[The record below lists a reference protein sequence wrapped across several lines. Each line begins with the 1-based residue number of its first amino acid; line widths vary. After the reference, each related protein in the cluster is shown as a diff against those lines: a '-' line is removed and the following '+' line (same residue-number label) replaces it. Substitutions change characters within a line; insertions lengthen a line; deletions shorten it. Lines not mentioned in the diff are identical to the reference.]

1 MRHLLRETS
10 VKTNEICDSDKK
22 PPEELNV
29 RKRKKN
35 GDKAES
41 SRKRAE
47 STREE
52 ESDSSYET
60 NDEFASE
67 DDDEELPISPA
78 HPKGLLSLMKHQNN
92 GGTTRSLI
100 QPDIKLTFSIEEEKA
115 IDKEVEVIHKEEVEV
130 DKKSETLTPGT
141 IATPPQITSLATP
154 TNTNLEYIDL
164 TQSSGDTNSSHNDHC
179 QTPDSVII
187 IGSTS
192 PQPVSPVELVLL
204 TGSSTSG
211 SGGSSPPSGRERS
224 PSVVPLTPSK
234 ETAESILSKRD
245 HSFL

>member
-10 VKTNEICDSDKK
+10 VKTIEICDSDKK

-67 DDDEELPISPA
+67 DDEEELAISPA

-92 GGTTRSLI
+92 GRTKRSQI
-100 QPDIKLTFSIEEEKA
+100 QPDIKLTFSIEEEEA
-115 IDKEVEVIHKEEVEV
+115 FDKEVEV
-130 DKKSETLTPGT
+130 DKKGEMLTPGT

-164 TQSSGDTNSSHNDHC
+164 TQSSGDTNSSCHDDHR

-192 PQPVSPVELVLL
+192 PQLVSPVELVLL
-204 TGSSTSG
+204 TRSSTSG

-245 HSFL
+245 HSFV

>member
-1 MRHLLRETS
+1 MRETS
-10 VKTNEICDSDKK
+10 VKTIEICDSDKK

-41 SRKRAE
+41 GRKRAE

-92 GGTTRSLI
+92 GGTTRSQI
-100 QPDIKLTFSIEEEKA
+100 QPDIKLTFSIEEEEV
-115 IDKEVEVIHKEEVEV
+115 IDKEVEVE
-130 DKKSETLTPGT
+130 KKSETLTPGT
-141 IATPPQITSLATP
+141 IATPPQITSLPTP

-164 TQSSGDTNSSHNDHC
+164 TQSSGDTSGSCHDDHR

>member
-1 MRHLLRETS
+1 MRETS
-10 VKTNEICDSDKK
+10 VKTIEICDSDKK
-22 PPEELNV
+22 PPEKLNV

-47 STREE
+47 STREGE

-67 DDDEELPISPA
+67 DDEEELPISPA

-92 GGTTRSLI
+92 GGTTRSQI
-100 QPDIKLTFSIEEEKA
+100 QPDIKLTFSIEEEEA
-115 IDKEVEVIHKEEVEV
+115 IDKEVEVIHKEKVEV
-130 DKKSETLTPGT
+130 DKKGETLTPGT
-141 IATPPQITSLATP
+141 MATPPQITSLTTP

-164 TQSSGDTNSSHNDHC
+164 TQSSGDTNSSCHDDHR
-179 QTPDSVII
+179 QTPNSVII

-204 TGSSTSG
+204 IGSSTSG
-211 SGGSSPPSGRERS
+211 SGGSSPPSGCERS

>member
-1 MRHLLRETS
+1 MRETS
-10 VKTNEICDSDKK
+10 VKTIEICDSDKK

-41 SRKRAE
+41 GRKRAE

-67 DDDEELPISPA
+67 DDDDEELPISPA

-92 GGTTRSLI
+92 GGTTRSQI
-100 QPDIKLTFSIEEEKA
+100 QPDIKLTFSIEEEEA
-115 IDKEVEVIHKEEVEV
+115 IDKEVE
-130 DKKSETLTPGT
+130 KKSETLTPST

-164 TQSSGDTNSSHNDHC
+164 TQSSGDTSSSCHDDHR

>member
-1 MRHLLRETS
+1 MRETS
-10 VKTNEICDSDKK
+10 VKTIEINDSDKK
-22 PPEELNV
+22 PPEELNI

-41 SRKRAE
+41 GRKRAE

-67 DDDEELPISPA
+67 DDEELPISPA

-92 GGTTRSLI
+92 GGTTRSQI
-100 QPDIKLTFSIEEEKA
+100 QPDIKLTFSIEEEEA
-115 IDKEVEVIHKEEVEV
+115 IDRE
-130 DKKSETLTPGT
+130 DETLTPGT
-141 IATPPQITSLATP
+141 TATPPQITSLATP

-164 TQSSGDTNSSHNDHC
+164 TQSSGDTSSSCHDNHR

-211 SGGSSPPSGRERS
+211 SGGSSPPSGHERS

-245 HSFL
+245 HSFV

>member
-1 MRHLLRETS
+1 MVFYRLCHLLRETS
-10 VKTNEICDSDKK
+10 VKTIEICDSDKK
-22 PPEELNV
+22 PPEKLNV

-47 STREE
+47 STREGE

-67 DDDEELPISPA
+67 DDEEELPISPA

-92 GGTTRSLI
+92 GGTTRSQI
-100 QPDIKLTFSIEEEKA
+100 QPDIKLTFSIEEE
-115 IDKEVEVIHKEEVEV
+115 EV
-130 DKKSETLTPGT
+130 DKKGETLTPST

-164 TQSSGDTNSSHNDHC
+164 TQSSGDTNSSCHDDHR

-192 PQPVSPVELVLL
+192 PQSVSPVELVLL

-245 HSFL
+245 HSFV

>member
-1 MRHLLRETS
+1 MRETS
-10 VKTNEICDSDKK
+10 VKTIEICDSDKK

-35 GDKAES
+35 SDKAES

-47 STREE
+47 STREEE

-67 DDDEELPISPA
+67 DDEEELPISPA

-92 GGTTRSLI
+92 GGMTRSQI
-100 QPDIKLTFSIEEEKA
+100 QPDIKLTFSIEEEEA
-115 IDKEVEVIHKEEVEV
+115 IDKEVEV
-130 DKKSETLTPGT
+130 DKKGETLTPGT
-141 IATPPQITSLATP
+141 IATPPQITFLATP

-164 TQSSGDTNSSHNDHC
+164 TQSSGDTNSSCHDDHR

-187 IGSTS
+187 IGSMS
-192 PQPVSPVELVLL
+192 PQSVSPVELVLL

-224 PSVVPLTPSK
+224 PSVIPLTPSK